1 MKFRIIYILIAF
13 LPFMAIGQS
22 KSNLTAQD
30 FDQIDLGYPGLEK
43 VKNLVENK
51 KYDAAAKELLVY
63 YKKRSKIKHPEYN
76 VEDRVRYYG
85 KPLSKENQ
93 EKADKGLDHLFYVHK
108 GYGYFDYGKDINWQY
123 WPVKDNE
130 VRWQLHR
137 TYWWIPMGLA
147 YWSSNDEKY
156 AKEWT
161 LQYLDWIHKNPLGLS
176 KENDRFAWRP
186 LEVANRVQD
195 QTALFNLFI
204 QSPSFTPSFLM
215 AFLTNYGKHANYIV
229 ENYSEKGNHLLFE
242 AQRIIY
248 AGAFFPEFKNAPDW
262 RKSGIDI
269 LNIEIKKQ
277 IYPDGMQFEL
287 SPNYHTAAINIFL
300 KAFHMAQL
308 ANIESEFPASYKQTI
323 ENMIMAQVNFSFPDY
338 TFPMFG
344 DAWITKKEPA
354 INNFKDWLKVF
365 PNNKVIA
372 YYASDGKKGETLPFL
387 SHALKDGGFYTFRNS
402 WKDTATVM
410 IVKASPPAFWH
421 SQPDNGTF
429 DIWAKGRNFM
439 PDGGVFVY
447 GGDEEILK
455 LRNWY
460 RQTRVHKTLTLDN
473 RDLDSCDAKLMHWS
487 TSDSLDI
494 LVYKNP
500 SYADLEHQ
508 RVFLFVNKKYFVVLD
523 NVQGNAQGRVGIHF
537 QLAEDNTPLINL
549 KAHTV
554 STTYKDGNNL
564 FIQNFDTQKS
574 KMMEEE
580 GKVSYFYREE
590 SNRPAFVFEQ
600 NRTNGQPL
608 SFTTV
613 LYPFIGQVPP
623 RIAVEF
629 GANHD
634 LLKGKIDLSIS
645 VNGERTTVKKHFN

>member
-1 MKFRIIYILIAF
+1 MKLRFLYILIVL
-13 LPFMAIGQS
+13 LPFVTTGQS

-30 FDQIDLGYPGLEK
+30 FNQINLAYPGLEK
-43 VKNLVENK
+43 VKKLVDNM
-51 KYDAAAKELLVY
+51 KYEAAAKELLAY
-63 YKKRSKIKHPEYN
+63 YRGRKNIKHPEYN
-76 VEDRVRYYG
+76 IGDRARYFG
-85 KPLSKENQ
+85 KPLSKDNQ
-93 EKADKGLDHLFYVHK
+93 EKADKGLEHLFYVHK
-108 GYGYFDYGKDINWQY
+108 GYGYFDYGKDINWQH

-130 VRWQLHR
+130 IRWQLHR

-161 LQYLDWIHKNPLGLS
+161 LQYLDWIRKNPLGLS

-204 QSPSFTPSFLM
+204 QSPSFTPSFLID
-215 AFLTNYGKHANYIV
+215 FLTNYGKHANYIV
-229 ENYSEKGNHLLFE
+229 DNYSEKGNHLLFE

-248 AGAFFPEFKNAPDW
+248 AGAFFPEFKNAPAW

-269 LNIEIKKQ
+269 LNVEIKKQ

-300 KAFHMAQL
+300 KAYHMAQL
-308 ANIESEFPASYKQTI
+308 ANIEGEFPVSYKQTI
-323 ENMIMAQVNFSFPDY
+323 ENMIMAQINFSFPDY

-344 DAWITKKEPA
+344 DAWITKKEPSM
-354 INNFKDWLKVF
+354 NNFKDWLKVF
-365 PNNKVIA
+365 PENKVIA

-387 SHALKDGGFYTFRNS
+387 SHPLKNGGFYTFRNS

-429 DIWAKGRNFM
+429 DIWVKGRNFT

-473 RDLDSCDAKLMHWS
+473 KDLDSCDAKLIHWS
-487 TSDSLDI
+487 SSANLDI
-494 LVYKNP
+494 LAYKNP
-500 SYADLEHQ
+500 SYSNLEHQ
-508 RVFLFVNKKYFVVLD
+508 RIFLFVDKKYFVVLD
-523 NVQGNAQGRVGIHF
+523 NAQGNAEGKIGIHF
-537 QLAEDNTPLINL
+537 QLAEDNTPLIDL
-549 KAHTV
+549 KDHTIL
-554 STTYKDGNNL
+554 TTYKDGNNL
-564 FIQNFDTQKS
+564 FIKNFDSQKS
-574 KMMEEE
+574 IMMEEE

-600 NRTNGQPL
+600 NKKNKHSI
-608 SFTTV
+608 SFATV
-613 LYPFIGQVPP
+613 LYPFQGQTPP
-623 RIAVEF
+623 RIAINY
-629 GANHD
+629 GIDHD
-634 LLKGKIDLSIS
+634 PLKGKLDLSIA
-645 VNGERTTVKKHFN
+645 VDGKTIDVKKHF